1 MCPSHGKNELMAEHT
16 PVRRE
21 AAIGAPYLERKQKP
35 DGSWREYGC
44 TLLYRDAGLVIVR
57 FLMEKGGAIHGAP
70 IEVPPG
76 SVSHGYFWKRRPY
89 NLYRMR
95 RADGSLIAHRFDAV
109 TDVQIGAGGVSYRDL
124 ILDWWSLPDG
134 TIFEEDRGELEQ
146 LQASGELLP
155 GDLAIAEEAAR
166 QVWSRY
172 RHIIDE
178 AVILERK
185 HGLQL

>member
-1 MCPSHGKNELMAEHT
+1 MVEHT
-16 PVRRE
+16 PARLGGG
-21 AAIGAPYLERKQKP
+21 IGGPYLERKQKV
-35 DGSWREYGC
+35 DGSWREYHC
-44 TLLYRDAGLVIVR
+44 TLLHREAGLVIIR
-57 FLMEKGGAIHGAP
+57 FLMEKGGAIHGTP

-109 TDVQIGAGGVSYRDL
+109 ADVQIGAEGVSYRDL
-124 ILDWWSLPDG
+124 ILDWWTLPDG
-134 TIFEEDRGELEQ
+134 SIFEEDRDELAQ
-146 LQASGELLP
+146 LQTSGSLDA

-172 RHIIDE
+172 RHIIDD
-178 AVILERK
+178 AVKLERK
-185 HGLQL
+185 LGLGL